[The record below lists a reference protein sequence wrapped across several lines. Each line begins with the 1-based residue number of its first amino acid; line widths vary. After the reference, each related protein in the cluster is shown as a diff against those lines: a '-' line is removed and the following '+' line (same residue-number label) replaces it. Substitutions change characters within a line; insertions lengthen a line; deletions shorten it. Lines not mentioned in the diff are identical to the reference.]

1 MKKHLMNP
9 IREILPINI
18 SNRERMISDG
28 LGVALIVMG
37 LLNIKQ
43 PSVKTFLELGTGAL
57 MLFRGATGYCPIS
70 AAIGRNT
77 ADIDDA
83 AEEKFES
90 LAE

>member
-1 MKKHLMNP
+1 MKP
-9 IREILPINI
+9 IQEILPVNI
-18 SNRERMISDG
+18 SDKERMISG
-28 LGVALIVMG
+28 GIGAALIVMG
-37 LLNIKQ
+37 LLNVKH

-57 MLFRGATGYCPIS
+57 MLFRGTTGYCPVS

-77 ADIDDA
+77 ADIEDV